1 MRYQEAYTLV
11 NDKVKKHDIVVGERI
26 LDNLFDTA
34 VKDLGLRVVRKEDS
48 EDFAVSG
55 RTYVFTKENISEQI
69 IRVQRD
75 SDEPL
80 PPSDKSILK
89 LETGSR
95 GYYID
100 QDVNTGLIT
109 AGTSADPIVLTSVA
123 HGRTTGD
130 HVFLSEIVGLL
141 SAAGALSAL
150 NDLKHTITVV
160 DDDNFSIDIDGS
172 AYAVAWASG
181 GKWECQNKVLTLGA
195 TPDNGTI
202 TVDYVAKPEKRTSL
216 SSRIDLPDTLVWAC
230 IFGVLAKIYE
240 TEGDIIVPVGDRAI
254 ILKPGDKY
262 ESKALKEENRYL
274 LQLHMREYTPYVLPS
289 AMEILS

>member
-34 VKDLGLRVVRKEDS
+34 VKDLGLRVVRKEDYEEFS
-48 EDFAVSG
+48 ASG
-55 RTYVFTKENISEQI
+55 TTYVFTKANFSQQVF
-69 IRVQRD
+69 RVQRD

-89 LETGSR
+89 AESGSR

-100 QDVNTGLIT
+100 RNFTTGLIT
-109 AGTSADPIVLTSVA
+109 AGTQADPIKLTSA
-123 HGRTTGD
+123 SHGKVTGD

-141 SAAGALSAL
+141 SAAGVLSAL
-150 NDLKHTITVV
+150 NDLKHTITKV
-160 DDDNFSIDIDGS
+160 DDDNFSVDIDGS

-181 GKWECQNKVLTLGA
+181 GKWECQNYILTLGA
-195 TPDNGTI
+195 SPDNGTI
-202 TVDYVAKPEKRTSL
+202 KVDYIAKPEIRTSL
-216 SSRIDLPDTLVWAC
+216 SSRIDLPDSLLMAC
-230 IFGVLAKIYE
+230 IFTVLAKVYE
-240 TEGDIIVPVGDRAI
+240 LEGDLIIPMGDRAI
-254 ILKPGDKY
+254 IQKPGDKY
-262 ESKALKEENRYL
+262 ERLALMEENKYL